1 MFLTISAKSPE
12 WLQTLKIGITERKDI
27 NMKINANG
35 TEISVIGNIVD
46 ENAYISL
53 TDIAKK
59 KNPSEPR
66 VVISNWMSSY
76 STIDYLATWESL
88 CNPDFNR
95 MEFQTVRNEPGRLVI
110 TPKQWIER
118 MNAIGITSQAG
129 RYGGTYA
136 HSDIAFEF
144 ASWISPEFKLYL
156 IKDYQRLKS
165 DEANRLAIGWDTKRE
180 LSKINYRI
188 HTDAIKDFLITPEL
202 TKQEIGYKYANE
214 ADILN
219 IALFGKTAKQWREET
234 GNKKQNMRDFASVE
248 QLIVL
253 VNLES
258 MNADMIREGI
268 PAMERMKK
276 LRSVAYY
283 QLASLESSNAA
294 AKLKES
300 IQSKIEQKDNL

>member
-1 MFLTISAKSPE
+1 
-12 WLQTLKIGITERKDI
+12 
-27 NMKINANG
+27 MKINANG
-35 TEISVIGNIVD
+35 TEISIIGNISN

-53 TDIAKK
+53 TDIAKRK
-59 KNPSEPR
+59 DSDEPR

-76 STIDYLATWESL
+76 STIDFLATWEKIY
-88 CNPDFNR
+88 NPNFNR
-95 MEFQTVRNEPGRLVI
+95 LEFQTVRSESGRLI
-110 TPKQWIER
+110 MTPKQWIER
-118 MNAIGITSQAG
+118 MNAIGITSQPG

-144 ASWISPEFKLYL
+144 ASWISPEFKLYI

-165 DEANRLAIGWDTKRE
+165 DECKRLEIGWDTKRE

-188 HTDAIKDFLITPEL
+188 HTDAIKEFLITPEL
-202 TKQEIGYKYANE
+202 TKQEQSYTYANE
-214 ADILN
+214 ADLLN

-234 GNKKQNMRDFASVE
+234 GKPKSVNMRDFASVE

-258 MNADMIREGI
+258 MNADLIRQNI
-268 PAMERMKK
+268 PSPERLKK

-283 QLASLESSNAA
+283 QLHSLESSNAA
-294 AKLKES
+294 ERLKQD
-300 IQSKIEQKDNL
+300 IQKRIERK